1 LRGGSKQQ
9 PIERRAD
16 ERGTARLTCLN
27 RKSRQSKVQADVDL
41 LLARPMI
48 GETASDSSQKIH
60 IWTGADVARATITA
74 GLFDWLK
81 QHG

>member
-1 LRGGSKQQ
+1 
-9 PIERRAD
+9 
-16 ERGTARLTCLN
+16 
-27 RKSRQSKVQADVDL
+27 
-41 LLARPMI
+41 MI